1 MTPFVIP
8 FLYLCGSLF
17 FEMIEKLKV
26 LIVKIFTPQFIRF
39 ILTAILNTAFGLI
52 INYVFLFIFEH
63 LFKINHAYVISNFFA
78 TIVSILFNFKTYGIL
93 VFKNKNNKLLFRFL
107 MVTSFTYLLNIGGI
121 ALMEHLGSHNNYL
134 NLTLMA
140 IPVGL
145 LNYILNKHFV
155 YTDRAKRWHW
165 FCLMGVLAIELA
177 LFLILK
183 Y

>member
-1 MTPFVIP
+1 
-8 FLYLCGSLF
+8 
-17 FEMIEKLKV
+17 MIEKLKILV
-26 LIVKIFTPQFIRF
+26 AKIFTPQFIRF
-39 ILTAILNTAFGLI
+39 ILTAILNTLFGLFV
-52 INYVFLFIFEH
+52 NYLFLYIFEH
-63 LFKINHAYVISNFFA
+63 LLKVPHAYVVSNFLA

-121 ALMEHLGSHNNYL
+121 GLLEYFGSHNNYL

-140 IPVGL
+140 VPVGI

-165 FCLMGVLAIELA
+165 LCLVGVLLLELVI
-177 LFLILK
+177 FLVVK

>member
-1 MTPFVIP
+1 M
-8 FLYLCGSLF
+8 
-17 FEMIEKLKV
+17 FEKIKHITL
-26 LIVKIFTPQFIRF
+26 KIFTPQFIRF
-39 ILTAILNTAFGLI
+39 ILTAILNTAFGLF
-52 INYVFLFIFEH
+52 INYVFLYIFEH
-63 LFKINHAYVISNFFA
+63 RLKLNHAYVVSNFLA

-121 ALMEHLGSHNNYL
+121 ALLEYVGSHNNYL

-140 IPVGL
+140 IPVGI

-165 FCLMGVLAIELA
+165 FCLVGVLAVELV
-177 LFLILK
+177 LFLVLN
-183 Y
+183 